1 MNSGCAKRL
10 GYIYYGTK
18 SHIHFDTLYKH
29 SLNFNSS
36 SSNLDCRKQPRF
48 LEKIK
53 FSLQFKPLEAG
64 LEQGQFAEKGQR
76 QRFLFMPYVK
86 EHIRLYKGL
95 KHLCSASLANL

>member
-1 MNSGCAKRL
+1 MNLGCAKRL
-10 GYIYYGTK
+10 GSIYYGTK

-48 LEKIK
+48 LETNSVH
-53 FSLQFKPLEAG
+53 SLIQTAG

-76 QRFLFMPYVK
+76 QRFLFMAFVK
-86 EHIRLYKGL
+86 EHIRLYKSL
-95 KHLCSASLANL
+95 KHLCLASLANL